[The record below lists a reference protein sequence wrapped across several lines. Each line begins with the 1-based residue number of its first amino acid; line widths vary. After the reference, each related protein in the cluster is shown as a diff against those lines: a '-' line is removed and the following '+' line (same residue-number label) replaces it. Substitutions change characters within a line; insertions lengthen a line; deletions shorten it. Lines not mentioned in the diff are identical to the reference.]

1 MLASHHMPALHIRNL
16 DDAVIA
22 ALKARAV
29 RNGRSLQGEARRLLE
44 AAAADRP
51 SRRQGG
57 RRLRLRVVS
66 VGRVPS
72 YSRAVIYGDDDR

>member
-1 MLASHHMPALHIRNL
+1 MPALHIRNV

-29 RNGRSLQGEARRLLE
+29 RNRRSLQGEVRKLLE

-51 SRRQGG
+51 SRRRGK
-57 RRLRLRVVS
+57 RRLQLRVVS

-72 YSRAVIYGDDDR
+72 YSRAVIYGDGDR

>member
-1 MLASHHMPALHIRNL
+1 MPALHIRNL

-29 RNGRSLQGEARRLLE
+29 RNRRSLQGEVRKLLE
-44 AAAADRP
+44 AAVADRP
-51 SRRQGG
+51 SRARVG
-57 RRLRLRVVS
+57 RRLGLRVVS

-72 YSRAVIYGDDDR
+72 YTRAVIYEDGDR

>member
-1 MLASHHMPALHIRNL
+1 MPALYIRNL

-29 RNGRSLQGEARRLLE
+29 RNRRSLQGEVRKLLE

-51 SRRQGG
+51 SRGPGR
-57 RRLRLRVVS
+57 RRLRLRGVS

-72 YSRAVIYGDDDR
+72 YSRAVIYGDGDR